1 MTDAHYEAL
10 RLSALRPHTMGSSRR
25 CLLPFRLWPK
35 PVPPTPKVSKRF
47 AQPSEENVQSV
58 THQHILSK

>member
-1 MTDAHYEAL
+1 MSEAHYEAV
-10 RLSALRPHTMGSSRR
+10 RLSTQRPHTMGSSRK

-35 PVPPTPKVSKRF
+35 SVPPLAKVSHRF
-47 AQPSEENVQSV
+47 APVNDELVQQV